1 MIRFVLR
8 FFGLLLL
15 ALGFIFLVY
24 DGIRSISDSSI
35 LLTKASEIWII
46 LNDRSLSSFQAMVE
60 KRVGADIWKVI
71 VFPLLEQPA
80 SAVACILG
88 VVLIMLGRKKKPL
101 IGYARD

>member
-46 LNDRSLSSFQAMVE
+46 LNDRSLASFQAMVE
-60 KRVGADIWKVI
+60 RRVGSDIWKVL
-71 VFPLLEQPA
+71 VFPVLEQPA